1 MFTLS
6 PIMPPIDCRQC
17 LSPIYIRPIIG
28 GKGMARARH
37 GSFLFKRDESDN
49 WWIKLRSA
57 GKRVEKSLG
66 TTDRAV
72 AELLALPMIADHK
85 ARLLAARPTVGVTWQ
100 HEYEPGRE
108 HPGPDGG
115 RIIATERELMY
126 LDKTGRIT
134 IRGPN
139 GGVGGL
145 SFAVPAPGARP
156 SLPVKNSD
164 DAIFETYLQHKN
176 ITGHFEHEARNVW
189 ALYKTLTNSKPFK
202 DADRDDGR
210 KLVAHFEGRGLKS
223 ATIEKK
229 IAWLKAAVNLAIKEG
244 RLKFN
249 PFSSVVPK
257 RDDKV
262 VRLPLDES
270 DMKAIKSGLDR
281 LDAADRVLLRVLAT
295 TGCRLSEA
303 FEIDSEATEK
313 GIRFCTVGHKTPQSL
328 RRLPLP
334 AGVLPHLPKV
344 IKGPLFDG
352 TEAAASKRLNRFLR
366 DCGIADSRKV
376 VHSLRHR
383 AKDRLRA
390 EGCPLDVQYELLGHE
405 TKTVASGYGRGSPVP
420 LLRQWIDKIG
430 F

>member
-1 MFTLS
+1 
-6 PIMPPIDCRQC
+6 
-17 LSPIYIRPIIG
+17 
-28 GKGMARARH
+28 MARERARH
-37 GSFLFKRDESDN
+37 KTYLFKRPESEN
-49 WWIKLRSA
+49 WWIKLRSPA
-57 GKRVEKSLG
+57 GRVEKSLG
-66 TTDRAV
+66 TPDKAV
-72 AELLALPMIADHK
+72 AELLALPMIAQHK
-85 ARLLAARPTVGVTWQ
+85 GLLLASRPTAGVTWR

-126 LDKTGRIT
+126 LDKTGRIS

-145 SFAVPAPGARP
+145 GFAVPMPGARP

-164 DAIFETYLQHKN
+164 DAIFETYLKHKN

-189 ALYKTLTNSKPFK
+189 ALFKTLTNSKPLK
-202 DADRDDGR
+202 DATRDDGR
-210 KLVAHFEGRGLKS
+210 LLVAHFDGRGLKS

-244 RLKFN
+244 KLKFN

-262 VRLPLDES
+262 VRLPLDDA
-270 DMKAIKSGLDR
+270 DMKAIKGGLDR
-281 LDAADRVLLRVLAT
+281 LDASDRVLLRLLAC
-295 TGCRLSEA
+295 TGMRLSEA
-303 FEIDSEATEK
+303 FEIDGEATER
-313 GIRFCTVGHKTPQSL
+313 GIRYVIVGHKTEQSK
-328 RRLPLP
+328 RRVPLP
-334 AGVLPHLPKV
+334 AGVLRHLPEV
-344 IKGPLFDG
+344 IKGQLFDG
-352 TEAAASKRLNRFLR
+352 TEAAGSKRLNRFLR
-366 DCGIADSRKV
+366 DVGITDPRKV

-390 EGCPLDVQYELLGHE
+390 EGCPLDLQYELLGHE
-405 TKTVASGYGRGSPVP
+405 TKTVASGYGHGSPVP
-420 LLRQWIDKIG
+420 LLRKWLDKVG

>member
-1 MFTLS
+1 MS
-6 PIMPPIDCRQC
+6 PIDCRQC
-17 LSPIYIRPIIG
+17 LSPITFDAVFIG
-28 GKGMARARH
+28 CNHMARERARH
-37 GSFLFKRDESDN
+37 GTFLFQRPDSRN
-49 WWIKLRSA
+49 WWIKLRSPV
-57 GKRVEKSLG
+57 GRVEKSLG
-66 TTDRAV
+66 TSDKAV
-72 AELLALPMIADHK
+72 AELLALPMIAHHK
-85 ARLLAARPTVGVTWQ
+85 AALLAARPVPAGLAWK

-108 HPGPDGG
+108 HAGPDGG
-115 RIIATERELMY
+115 KIIATERELIFI
-126 LDKTGRIT
+126 DNTGQIR

-139 GGVGGL
+139 GGVGGGGL
-145 SFAVPAPGARP
+145 SFVVPTPGARP
-156 SLPVKNSD
+156 SLAVKNSD
-164 DAIFETYLQHKN
+164 DAILETYLKHAN
-176 ITGHFEHEARNVW
+176 ITGHFEREARTVFL
-189 ALYKTLTNSKPFK
+189 LYKTLTDSKPFK

-210 KLVAHFEGRGLKS
+210 KLVAHFEGQGLKS

-257 RDDKV
+257 RDDRV

-270 DMKAIKSGLDR
+270 DMKAINSGLDR
-281 LDAADRVLLRVLAT
+281 LNASDRLLLRVLGR

-303 FEIDSEATEK
+303 FEIDSEAMEK
-313 GIRFCTVGHKTPQSL
+313 GIRYVTVGHKTPQSL

-334 AGVLPHLPKV
+334 AGVLIHLPKV
-344 IKGPLFDG
+344 IKGRLFDG
-352 TEAAASKRLNRFLR
+352 TEAAASKRLNRFLNEV
-366 DCGIADSRKV
+366 GIVDARKV

-390 EGCPLDVQYELLGHE
+390 EGCPLDIQYELLGHE

-420 LLRQWIDKIG
+420 LLRKWIDKIG

>member
-1 MFTLS
+1 
-6 PIMPPIDCRQC
+6 
-17 LSPIYIRPIIG
+17 
-28 GKGMARARH
+28 
-37 GSFLFKRDESDN
+37 
-49 WWIKLRSA
+49 
-57 GKRVEKSLG
+57 
-66 TTDRAV
+66 
-72 AELLALPMIADHK
+72 LA
-85 ARLLAARPTVGVTWQ
+85 WQ

-108 HPGPDGG
+108 HAGPDGG
-115 RIIATERELMY
+115 KIIATERELMFI
-126 LDKTGRIT
+126 DSTGHIRV
-134 IRGPN
+134 RGPN
-139 GGVGGL
+139 GSVGGL
-145 SFAVPAPGARP
+145 SFVVPTPGARP
-156 SLPVKNSD
+156 CLAIKNSD
-164 DAIFETYLQHKN
+164 DAILETYLKHAN
-176 ITGHFEHEARNVW
+176 ITGHFEREARAVFV
-189 ALYKTLTNSKPFK
+189 LYKTLTDSKPFK

-210 KLVAHFEGRGLKS
+210 KLVAHFEAQGLKS

-281 LDAADRVLLRVLAT
+281 LNASDRLLLRVLAS

-313 GIRFCTVGHKTPQSL
+313 GIRYVTVGHKTPQSL

-334 AGVLPHLPKV
+334 AGVLTHLPKV
-344 IKGPLFDG
+344 IKGRLFGG
-352 TEAAASKRLNRFLR
+352 TEAAASKRLNRFLKEV
-366 DCGIADSRKV
+366 GIVDARKV
-376 VHSLRHR
+376 VHSFRHR

-390 EGCPLDVQYELLGHE
+390 EGCPLDIQYELLGHE
-405 TKTVASGYGRGSPVP
+405 TKTIASGYGRGSPVP
-420 LLRQWIDKIG
+420 LLRKWVDQIG